1 MAFPLVH
8 TRRIFLHADSKYGCL
23 ASSVSGGK
31 MGAREFIVIARNG
44 RRRWLGW
51 PVDTELRFAGLA
63 SW

>member
-1 MAFPLVH
+1 M
-8 TRRIFLHADSKYGCL
+8 

-31 MGAREFIVIARNG
+31 LGAREFIVIARNG